1 MSWKGYPEFDRC
13 DGDEARVGLF
23 GFVVAGGNPAPVLE
37 FVEQPLDKI
46 APFVFGPVVRDGV
59 KTIALCRDH
68 RFDAC
73 GGDFLADSIG
83 IIAAICEERLDA
95 VGHHAEQRCKALH
108 IARSAGCQHEA
119 EREASGIAPRVEPG
133 RKAAARPAR
142 PLCLLSPLFMPPAQ

>member
-1 MSWKGYPEFDRC
+1 MDKGYPEFDRC

-23 GFVVAGGNPAPVLE
+23 GFVVAGGDPAPVLE
-37 FVEQPLDKI
+37 FVEQPLDEI
-46 APFVFGPVVRDGV
+46 APFVFGPVVRDAV

-83 IIAAICEERLDA
+83 IIAAICEERLNA

-108 IARSAGCQHEA
+108 IVLLGRVSAQSRAGGLWHRTSRGARS
-119 EREASGIAPRVEPG
+119 
-133 RKAAARPAR
+133 
-142 PLCLLSPLFMPPAQ
+142 